1 MLAAVNE
8 RLAGPFSATF
18 EYGLDLLI
26 TGLRARYGVSDEAA
40 VGIGTP

>member
-18 EYGLDLLI
+18 EYGMDLLI
-26 TGLRARYGVSDEAA
+26 TGLRARYVPTD
-40 VGIGTP
+40 